1 MDYLGSADYLTSPVS
16 GKVEAWTHYNE
27 WGLIV
32 HNAVL
37 KCGQRE
43 LDLVKRYA
51 THDYDSVLELYY
63 AKARFYDAHDRR
75 FTAVDPILDPSQY
88 DLREYVQNP
97 VQFVQYLYVV
107 NNPIIYTDL
116 LGLNPTNAL
125 LNIDWSKVIARDV
138 PANNARGK
146 EQYVKLNNVWRQ
158 LQTYYPDAGITSNGK
173 YQAYTISH
181 GGKYLQIQIQSETGN
196 AEITT
201 YKNNKYQS
209 YSTSKTKIGDGYAIS
224 KRELER
230 YFRKVWCESYYL
242 KGMSTFEQKGVLSA
256 IRKDINN
263 LSTKAAQDSYRALMN
278 FIITGS
284 TGKYTS
290 YATASLK
297 VEPYTITRTE
307 ELRQKAFLQTAAL
320 ISGIPLSDLLV
331 ELLSEENGDVESV
344 IEADLIDTMAEKLID
359 GVVVDDVLKK
369 DLKDLLGGFG
379 TLATLRDIA
388 HNATRWVEY
397 PGTYIELLTFANG
410 DWRQAGYLLDEMGN
424 LQLVHLKDDKIMHQV
439 SYSGRIGVEYSKL
452 YKSLVSNFRIRHA
465 AELQYYKYEV
475 KTIHEVIT
483 TS

>member
-230 YFRKVWCESYYL
+230 YFRKVWCEDYYL
-242 KGMSTFEQKGVLSA
+242 DNVP
-256 IRKDINN
+256 
-263 LSTKAAQDSYRALMN
+263 
-278 FIITGS
+278 ITD
-284 TGKYTS
+284 
-290 YATASLK
+290 
-297 VEPYTITRTE
+297 TRY
-307 ELRQKAFLQTAAL
+307 
-320 ISGIPLSDLLV
+320 I
-331 ELLSEENGDVESV
+331 
-344 IEADLIDTMAEKLID
+344 
-359 GVVVDDVLKK
+359 
-369 DLKDLLGGFG
+369 
-379 TLATLRDIA
+379 LATLGIA
-388 HNATRWVEY
+388 DA
-397 PGTYIELLTFANG
+397 LA
-410 DWRQAGYLLDEMGN
+410 
-424 LQLVHLKDDKIMHQV
+424 
-439 SYSGRIGVEYSKL
+439 
-452 YKSLVSNFRIRHA
+452 
-465 AELQYYKYEV
+465 EV
-475 KTIHEVIT
+475 KELDI
-483 TS
+483 